1 MSVIFRGANR
11 WILLHQTRLFP
22 PCFQP
27 LINLQWF
34 NIILYERNTWSA
46 VLFIG
51 SDTFSFIF
59 YFFFV
64 SNFPVF
70 ASTTGSVNRPGP
82 VPAFLRSPPVI
93 PAPLDMKPFLQFPLE
108 SPHPASIGLFH
119 NFNTVS
125 TTPALLQ
132 YLQTSMRTHTCVR
145 IVSGICYRLVLPNR
159 RQSWYSAAVLERCLL
174 GEDKWWSAEDLY
186 CIIQNDKVT
195 AVYFLFSRASFSII
209 EKTPGATVL
218 LQ

>member
-1 MSVIFRGANR
+1 MVYSSQMSVIFRGANR
-11 WILLHQTRLFP
+11 WILLPLHQTRLFP
-22 PCFQP
+22 PCLQP

-51 SDTFSFIF
+51 SDTFFL
-59 YFFFV
+59 V

-125 TTPALLQ
+125 TTPALLPANQ
-132 YLQTSMRTHTCVR
+132 HAYTHVRSHCV
-145 IVSGICYRLVLPNR
+145 
-159 RQSWYSAAVLERCLL
+159 WDLL
-174 GEDKWWSAEDLY
+174 SS
-186 CIIQNDKVT
+186 CFT
-195 AVYFLFSRASFSII
+195 
-209 EKTPGATVL
+209 
-218 LQ
+218 